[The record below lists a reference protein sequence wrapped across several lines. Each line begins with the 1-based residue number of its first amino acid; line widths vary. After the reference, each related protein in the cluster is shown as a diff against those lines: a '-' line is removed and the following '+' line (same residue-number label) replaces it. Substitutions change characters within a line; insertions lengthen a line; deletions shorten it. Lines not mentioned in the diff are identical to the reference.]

1 MRSRCRHGF
10 RCVAAVPNL
19 PRDTPADRLEDGG
32 LSWAVKQE
40 NLCIVLGSEGQVMD
54 PLCRLYASLP
64 VHHHTANETTP

>member
-1 MRSRCRHGF
+1 MVVFLDLNAFS
-10 RCVAAVPNL
+10 L
-19 PRDTPADRLEDGG
+19 Q
-32 LSWAVKQE
+32 SWAGKQE